1 MNRISKICRIR
12 SSITS
17 DDGSQEGEKR
27 QKGAKGIFE
36 EMLAEIFH
44 SFMKNSIY
52 PRSSVNS
59 KQDKLRDI
67 HNLDTA

>member
-36 EMLAEIFH
+36 EMLAEIFQ
-44 SFMKNSIY
+44 FY
-52 PRSSVNS
+52 E
-59 KQDKLRDI
+59 KQYIPKKLS
-67 HNLDTA
+67 